1 MKRYVFLLYI
11 MAVFAVANNAD
22 IDQILEENQ
31 TNISQ
36 SETSQEK
43 VDNLSTEKDS
53 LLAEW
58 KVVVKQVE
66 GLKIYNAQKR
76 QQIKAQEERLV
87 TLAEQTKQVVVIQ
100 RQIPPLMERMAN
112 SLEQFV
118 SLDAPFS
125 LDERYKRINQVR
137 NTLSDPK
144 VTASEQ
150 VRQVLEAYNIERE
163 YGRSIETYEDAIVL
177 EGEEKVVNVL
187 RIGTYCKI

>member
-11 MAVFAVANNAD
+11 MAIFAAANDAD

-100 RQIPPLMERMAN
+100 RQL
-112 SLEQFV
+112 SL
-118 SLDAPFS
+118 
-125 LDERYKRINQVR
+125 IHI
-137 NTLSDPK
+137 
-144 VTASEQ
+144 SEPT
-150 VRQVLEAYNIERE
+150 RPY
-163 YGRSIETYEDAIVL
+163 
-177 EGEEKVVNVL
+177 
-187 RIGTYCKI
+187 